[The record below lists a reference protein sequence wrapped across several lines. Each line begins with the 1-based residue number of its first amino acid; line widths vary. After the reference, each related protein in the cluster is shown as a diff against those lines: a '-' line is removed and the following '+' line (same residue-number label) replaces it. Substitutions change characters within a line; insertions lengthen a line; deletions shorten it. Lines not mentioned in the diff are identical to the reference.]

1 MEEDEV
7 QSSSCASA
15 RGLEKIILGSDLSIL
30 GTVSTYFTE
39 QEDPTQDQDLSP
51 KHHRH
56 STDSPLLIAGVEEG
70 EEENVY
76 SADISELSDTDQSE
90 SKSTRSSCDKARS
103 AMCEKCCGNTFGP
116 TSGSVGGNVNG
127 MGVTRPGS
135 ICGCSAV
142 SSHRPALRAK
152 NLSNS
157 NTANSNEAAPL
168 TPAAVATTAALLKSN
183 SSLFHASHECL
194 SPKSP
199 KSPKSGGL
207 GDPLTGRLALPP
219 FGSSNA
225 NLSVLT
231 NPSLLCGPV
240 AAPSVGER
248 SAEQASGSENIM
260 SPPPPVVQV
269 NSLSQKNIM
278 SPPPPVVQVNSL
290 SQKISCLHHHQL
302 FR

>member
-39 QEDPTQDQDLSP
+39 QEDPTQDQELSP

-56 STDSPLLIAGVEEG
+56 STDSPLLISGVEEG

-90 SKSTRSSCDKARS
+90 SKSTRSSCDRARS
-103 AMCEKCCGNTFGP
+103 SICEKCCGNSYGP
-116 TSGSVGGNVNG
+116 NSGSVVGGNTNN
-127 MGVTRPGS
+127 MGVSRPGS
-135 ICGCSAV
+135 ICGCSTV

-152 NLSNS
+152 NLGNS
-157 NTANSNEAAPL
+157 NTANSNETPSL
-168 TPAAVATTAALLKSN
+168 TSATVAATTAALLKSN

-207 GDPLTGRLALPP
+207 GDPLTSRLALPP
-219 FGSSNA
+219 FGQSNT
-225 NLSVLT
+225 NLNVLT
-231 NPSLLCGPV
+231 NPALMCGPV
-240 AAPSVGER
+240 QAAALASVGER
-248 SAEQASGSENIM
+248 STEQASGSENIM

-269 NSLSQKNIM
+269 N
-278 SPPPPVVQVNSL
+278 
-290 SQKISCLHHHQL
+290 
-302 FR
+302 